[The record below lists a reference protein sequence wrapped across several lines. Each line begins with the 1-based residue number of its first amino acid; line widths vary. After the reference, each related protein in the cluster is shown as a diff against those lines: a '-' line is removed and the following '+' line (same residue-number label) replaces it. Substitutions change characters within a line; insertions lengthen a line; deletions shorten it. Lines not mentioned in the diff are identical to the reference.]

1 MRYLAIVTLFASLAM
16 TAVMAQTTLTP
27 DDVLRQYPLIDR
39 GPCTDNESGERGF
52 CFLFRAGDGF
62 YMVFM
67 QNDAPVFMR
76 HVVPPNPYQTIWRA
90 DTPLGTSL

>member
-1 MRYLAIVTLFASLAM
+1 MSYLAIVSLSVFTAM
-16 TAVMAQTTLTP
+16 MVNQATALTP
-27 DDVLRQYPLIDR
+27 DDVLRQYPLLES
-39 GPCTDNESGERGF
+39 GPCVDNESGERGF
-52 CFLFRAGDGF
+52 CFLFRSGDGY

-67 QNDAPVFMR
+67 QDDAPVFMR